1 MREAFQR
8 DCHVP
13 HELSSLEKMLL
24 RPSFDIE
31 QDFPG
36 DELHDAYD
44 VRSLTVTDAMIYDC
58 SQLSVPSG
66 RLDGC

>member
-1 MREAFQR
+1 
-8 DCHVP
+8 
-13 HELSSLEKMLL
+13 MLL

-44 VRSLTVTDAMIYDC
+44 VRSLTVTDAMIYEC